1 MPEQLFVNTAAVQ
14 TMVSG
19 WSELVGELNTI
30 AAPARSGLSGQ
41 ASAAAVNAAHAATA
55 AFTQALAGQVWS
67 RAAQV
72 GEARTSFLANEA
84 GSAVKLAG
92 VTNA

>member
-1 MPEQLFVNTAAVQ
+1 MPEQLRVNTAAVQ
-14 TMVSG
+14 TMASG

-30 AAPARSGLSGQ
+30 TAPARSGLSGQ

-55 AFTQALAGQVWS
+55 AFTQALAGQVRC

-72 GEARTSFLANEA
+72 VDARASFLANEA
-84 GSAVKLAG
+84 SSADELAG
-92 VTNA
+92 LTNA